1 MSDEMRSVSFQSGP
15 CSSSTTF
22 LPARASTAAN
32 TEPAAP
38 APTITASTFS
48 SAISPPLLGKDVG
61 QVRHA
66 DPGEAFDGA
75 VDDVDGI
82 VAQIRIDERLRRAI
96 PALELAPAH
105 RGDEPISRSF
115 VEIAERPAFRCLRCA
130 RDGAERAAVEI
141 HIRRPHLAHP
151 DAEQRQWRR
160 LSELLVDEMGDAGLA
175 RADGERVADRFEG
188 LDLGGGE

>member
-1 MSDEMRSVSFQSGP
+1 MVGPAPLSRRPQMSDEMRSVSFQSGP

-48 SAISPPLLGKDVG
+48 SAISPPLLRKDVG

-75 VDDVDGI
+75 IDDST
-82 VAQIRIDERLRRAI
+82 ASLRRFA
-96 PALELAPAH
+96 
-105 RGDEPISRSF
+105 
-115 VEIAERPAFRCLRCA
+115 
-130 RDGAERAAVEI
+130 
-141 HIRRPHLAHP
+141 
-151 DAEQRQWRR
+151 
-160 LSELLVDEMGDAGLA
+160 
-175 RADGERVADRFEG
+175 
-188 LDLGGGE
+188 